1 MQLSRIADD
10 MTGSGVSSSAKLPKY
25 LRLSNAILNLIEA
38 GEMRPGD
45 KLPPEGTLAGALPAS
60 LGTVQKAL
68 GHLKGLGVVVRDH
81 GRGTFVAGALHSASG
96 ERMPDDD
103 LLHFRFA
110 DDEQAGLLPVYARVE
125 TVEKVAGSKV
135 DAATPWARFL
145 GSDRAYIRIGRRI
158 NVNDEFEAF
167 SRFYLRWSRFRRLLR
182 VPIDELNGISLR
194 VVLSGTYNMPTLRF
208 DQRLKCAPLP
218 PVACKALGLVGG
230 SPGMVW
236 EIFGRTYREQ
246 PASYQCVYLPMGHRP
261 VEITTKV

>member
-1 MQLSRIADD
+1 MQLSRIAAD
-10 MTGSGVSSSAKLPKY
+10 MTGSGISGSAPKY

-45 KLPPEGTLAGALPAS
+45 RLPPEGALAGALPAS

-68 GHLKGLGVVVRDH
+68 GHLKDLGVVVRNH
-81 GRGTFVAGALHSASG
+81 GRGTFVAGAPLPASG
-96 ERMPDDD
+96 ERMPEGD

-110 DDEQAGLLPVYARVE
+110 DDDHAAPLPVYARVE

-135 DAATPWARFL
+135 DATTPWARFL
-145 GSDRAYIRIGRRI
+145 GSDRAYIRIGRSI
-158 NVNDEFEAF
+158 NVNHEFDAF
-167 SRFYLRWSRFRRLLR
+167 SQFYLPWSRFRGLLR
-182 VPIDELNGISLR
+182 VPLDELSGISLR
-194 VVLSGTYNMPTLRF
+194 VVLSRTYNMPTLHF

-218 PVACKALGLVGG
+218 PVACKALDLVTG

-246 PASYQCVYLPMGHRP
+246 PASYQRVYLPMGHRP
-261 VEITTKV
+261 IEFTSSP